1 MKLYYCPWACS
12 LAAHIVL
19 HEVGAPF
26 ANESVDIRT
35 KITASG
41 ADFNSVTRKG
51 YVPALRLDDGEIVT
65 ENIAVLDY
73 LAGVYPQFGLDGPLG
88 RTRLVEALAYIST
101 ELHKSFKPF
110 WHNGTDEQKAAASAY
125 ITARM
130 RYLGDTIK
138 GDYLFGDQPS
148 VADFYLFV
156 NTRWAE
162 RFGVDIPP
170 AIAAIHQRLNARP
183 AVQATLRAEGLA

>member
-19 HEVGAPF
+19 HEVGVPF
-26 ANESVDIRT
+26 ENESVDIRT
-35 KITASG
+35 KVTSAG
-41 ADFNSVTRKG
+41 LDFNSVTPKG
-51 YVPALRLDDGEIVT
+51 YVPALQLDNGELVT

-73 LAGVYPQFGLDGPLG
+73 LASIYPQFGIEGPLG
-88 RTRLVEALAYIST
+88 RTRLVEALAYVST

-110 WHNGTDEQKAAASAY
+110 WHNGTDQQKAAASAY

-130 RYLGDTIK
+130 AYLADTIK
-138 GDYLFGDQPS
+138 GDYLFGDQPT

-162 RFGVDIPP
+162 RFGVEIPP

-183 AVQATLRAEGLA
+183 AVQATLKAEGLA

>member
-12 LAAHIVL
+12 LAAHIML

-138 GDYLFGDQPS
+138 GDYLFGDQPT

-162 RFGVDIPP
+162 RFGVEIPP

>member
-26 ANESVDIRT
+26 ENESVDIRT

-41 ADFNSVTRKG
+41 KDFNSVTRKG
-51 YVPALRLDDGEIVT
+51 YVPALQLDDGELVT

-73 LAGVYPQFGLDGPLG
+73 LAGVYPQFGVEGPLG

-101 ELHKSFKPF
+101 EIHKSFKPY
-110 WHNGTDEQKAAASAY
+110 WHHGTDEQKAVASAY

-130 RYLGDTIK
+130 RYLVDTIK
-138 GDYLFGDQPS
+138 GDYLFGDQPT

-162 RFGVDIPP
+162 RFGVDVPP
-170 AIAAIHQRLNARP
+170 AIAAIHARLNARP
-183 AVQATLRAEGLA
+183 AVQATLKAEGLA

>member
-12 LAAHIVL
+12 LAAHIALREAGV
-19 HEVGAPF
+19 PF
-26 ANESVDIRT
+26 EIENVDIRT
-35 KITASG
+35 KITSTG
-41 ADFNSVTRKG
+41 ADFNKVTPKG
-51 YVPALRLDDGEIVT
+51 YVPALEIDTGELIT

-73 LAGVYPQFGLDGPLG
+73 LAGVYPQFSVEGPLG

-101 ELHKSFKPF
+101 ELHKSFKPY
-110 WHNGTDEQKAAASAY
+110 WHNGTDAQKAAASAY

-130 RYLGDTIK
+130 RYLGDTISS
-138 GDYLFGDQPS
+138 DYLFGDRPT

-162 RFGVDIPP
+162 RFGVEIPP
-170 AIAAIHQRLNARP
+170 AIAAIHARLNARP
-183 AVQATLRAEGLA
+183 AVHATLAAEGLA

>member
-12 LAAHIVL
+12 LAAHIAL
-19 HEVGAPF
+19 HEAGIPF
-26 ANESVDIRT
+26 ENESVDIRT

-41 ADFNSVTRKG
+41 GDFNKVTPKG
-51 YVPALRLDDGEIVT
+51 YVPALELDNGEILT

-73 LAGVYPQFGLDGPLG
+73 LAGIYPQFGVEGPLG

-101 ELHKSFKPF
+101 EIHKSYKPF
-110 WHNGTDEQKAAASAY
+110 WHNGTDEQKAVASAY

-130 RYLGDTIK
+130 RYLGGTIK
-138 GDYLFGDQPS
+138 GDYLFGDQPT

-162 RFGVDIPP
+162 RFDVEIPP
-170 AIAAIHQRLNARP
+170 AIAAIHERLNARA
-183 AVQATLRAEGLA
+183 AVQATLKAEGLV

>member
-12 LAAHIVL
+12 LAAHIAF
-19 HEVGAPF
+19 HEAGAPF
-26 ANESVDIRT
+26 ENESVDIRT

-41 ADFNSVTRKG
+41 TDFNSVTRKG
-51 YVPALRLDDGEIVT
+51 YVPALGLDNGEVVT

-73 LAGVYPQFGLDGPLG
+73 LAGVYPQFGVEGPLG

-101 ELHKSFKPF
+101 ELHKSYKPF
-110 WHNGTDEQKAAASAY
+110 WHNGTDEQKAVASAY

-138 GDYLFGDQPS
+138 GDYLFGDEPT

-156 NTRWAE
+156 TTMWAG
-162 RFGVDIPP
+162 RFGVDVPP
-170 AIAAIHQRLNARP
+170 AIAAIHERLKARP
-183 AVQATLRAEGLA
+183 AVQATLKAEGLA

>member
-19 HEVGAPF
+19 HEAGAPF
-26 ANESVDIRT
+26 ENESVDIRT
-35 KITASG
+35 KVTASG

-51 YVPALRLDDGEIVT
+51 YVPALQLDNGEVLT

-73 LAGVYPQFGLDGPLG
+73 LAGVYPQFGIEGALG

-101 ELHKSFKPF
+101 ELHKSFKPY
-110 WHNGTDEQKAAASAY
+110 WHNGTDEQKAVASAY

-138 GDYLFGDQPS
+138 GDYLFGDRPT

-162 RFGVDIPP
+162 RFGVEIPP
-170 AIAAIHQRLNARP
+170 VIAAIHERLNARP
-183 AVQATLRAEGLA
+183 AVQATLKAEGLA

>member
-12 LAAHIVL
+12 LAAHIAL
-19 HEVGAPF
+19 HEAGVPF
-26 ANESVDIRT
+26 ENESVDIKT

-41 ADFNSVTRKG
+41 SDFNKVTPKG
-51 YVPALRLDDGEIVT
+51 YVPALELDNREIVT

-73 LAGVYPQFGLDGPLG
+73 LAGVYPQFGLEGPLG

-101 ELHKSFKPF
+101 EIHKSFKPY
-110 WHNGTDEQKAAASAY
+110 WHNGTDEQKAVASAY

-130 RYLGDTIK
+130 RLLGDTIK
-138 GDYLFGDQPS
+138 GDYLFGDQPT

-162 RFGVDIPP
+162 RFGIEIPP
-170 AIAAIHQRLNARP
+170 AVAAIHERLNARP
-183 AVQATLRAEGLA
+183 AVQATLAAEGLA

>member
-19 HEVGAPF
+19 HEVGVPF
-26 ANESVDIRT
+26 ENESVDIRT
-35 KITASG
+35 KVTSTG
-41 ADFNSVTRKG
+41 ADFNKVTPKG
-51 YVPALRLDDGEIVT
+51 YVPALQIDNGEIVT

-73 LAGVYPQFGLDGPLG
+73 LAGVYPQFGVDGPLG

-110 WHNGTDEQKAAASAY
+110 WHNGTDEQKAAARAY

-130 RYLGDTIK
+130 QYLGDTIK

-162 RFGVDIPP
+162 RFGVEIPP
-170 AIAAIHQRLNARP
+170 AIKAIHDRLNARP
-183 AVQATLRAEGLA
+183 AVQATLKAEGLA

>member
-19 HEVGAPF
+19 HEAGVPF
-26 ANESVDIRT
+26 ENESVDIRT

-41 ADFNSVTRKG
+41 ADFNMVTPKG
-51 YVPALRLDDGEIVT
+51 YVPALQLDNREIVT

-73 LAGVYPQFGLDGPLG
+73 LAGVYPQFGLEGPLG

-101 ELHKSFKPF
+101 EIHKSFKPY
-110 WHNGTDEQKAAASAY
+110 WHNGTDEQKAVASAY

-130 RYLGDTIK
+130 RLLGDTIK
-138 GDYLFGDQPS
+138 GDYLFGDQPT

-162 RFGVDIPP
+162 RFGIEIPP
-170 AIAAIHQRLNARP
+170 AIAAIHERLNARP
-183 AVQATLRAEGLA
+183 AVQATLKAEGLA

>member
-1 MKLYYCPWACS
+1 MKLYYSPWACS

-26 ANESVDIRT
+26 ENESVDIRT

-41 ADFNSVTRKG
+41 TDFNSVTRKG
-51 YVPALRLDDGEIVT
+51 YVPALQLDDGELVT

-73 LAGVYPQFGLDGPLG
+73 LAGIYAQFGVDGPLG

-110 WHNGTDEQKAAASAY
+110 WHNGTDEQKAVASAY

-138 GDYLFGDQPS
+138 GNYLFGDQPT

-162 RFGVDIPP
+162 RFGVEVPP
-170 AIAAIHQRLNARP
+170 AIAAVHWRLNARP
-183 AVQATLRAEGLA
+183 AVQATLKAEGLA

>member
-12 LAAHIVL
+12 LAAHIALFEAGV
-19 HEVGAPF
+19 PF
-26 ANESVDIRT
+26 ENESVDIRT
-35 KITASG
+35 KVTESG

-51 YVPALRLDDGEIVT
+51 YVPALQLDNGEVVT

-73 LAGVYPQFGLDGPLG
+73 LAGVYPQFGVAGPLG

-101 ELHKSFKPF
+101 ELHKSFKPY
-110 WHNGTDEQKAAASAY
+110 WHNGTDEQKTVASAY
-125 ITARM
+125 IQARM
-130 RYLGDTIK
+130 QLLGDTIK
-138 GDYLFGDQPS
+138 GDYLFGDQPT

-162 RFGVDIPP
+162 RFGIEIPP
-170 AIAAIHQRLNARP
+170 AIAAIHERLNARP
-183 AVQATLRAEGLA
+183 AVQATLKAEGLA

>member
-12 LAAHIVL
+12 LAAHIAL
-19 HEVGAPF
+19 HEAGAPF
-26 ANESVDIRT
+26 ENESVDIRT

-41 ADFNSVTRKG
+41 TDFNKVTRKG
-51 YVPALRLDDGEIVT
+51 YVPALQLDNGEVVT

-73 LAGVYPQFGLDGPLG
+73 LAGVYPQFGLEGPLG

-101 ELHKSFKPF
+101 ELHKSYKPY
-110 WHNGTDEQKAAASAY
+110 WHNGTDEQKAVASAY

-138 GDYLFGDQPS
+138 GDYLFGDQPT

-162 RFGVDIPP
+162 RFGVEIPP
-170 AIAAIHQRLNARP
+170 AIVAIHERLNARP
-183 AVQATLRAEGLA
+183 AVQATLQAEGLA

>member
-73 LAGVYPQFGLDGPLG
+73 LAGVYPQFGLAGPLG

-130 RYLGDTIK
+130 RYLGDTIQ
-138 GDYLFGDQPS
+138 GDYLFGDQPT

>member
-19 HEVGAPF
+19 HEVGVPF
-26 ANESVDIRT
+26 GNESVDIRT
-35 KITASG
+35 KVTAG
-41 ADFNSVTRKG
+41 GTDFNKVTPKG
-51 YVPALRLDDGEIVT
+51 YVPALQLDNGEIVT

-73 LAGVYPQFGLDGPLG
+73 LAGVYPQFGIDGALG

-138 GDYLFGDQPS
+138 GDYLFGDQPT

-162 RFGVDIPP
+162 RFGVEIPP
-170 AIAAIHQRLNARP
+170 AIAAIHERLNARP
-183 AVQATLRAEGLA
+183 AVQATLKAEGLA

>member
-12 LAAHIVL
+12 LAAHIALFEAGV
-19 HEVGAPF
+19 PF
-26 ANESVDIRT
+26 ENESVDIRT
-35 KITASG
+35 KVTESG

-51 YVPALRLDDGEIVT
+51 YVPALQLDNGEVVT

-73 LAGVYPQFGLDGPLG
+73 LAGVYPQFGVAGPLG

-101 ELHKSFKPF
+101 ELHKSFKPY
-110 WHNGTDEQKAAASAY
+110 WHNGTDEQKTVASAY
-125 ITARM
+125 IQARM
-130 RYLGDTIK
+130 RLLGDTIK
-138 GDYLFGDQPS
+138 GDYLFGDQPT

-162 RFGVDIPP
+162 RFGIEIPP
-170 AIAAIHQRLNARP
+170 AIAAIHDRLNARP
-183 AVQATLRAEGLA
+183 AVQATLKAEGLA

>member
-19 HEVGAPF
+19 HETGAPF

-130 RYLGDTIK
+130 RYLGDMIK
-138 GDYLFGDQPS
+138 GDYLFGDQPT

-162 RFGVDIPP
+162 RFGVEIPP

>member
-19 HEVGAPF
+19 HEAGAPF
-26 ANESVDIRT
+26 ENESVDIRT

-41 ADFNSVTRKG
+41 KDFNSVTRKG
-51 YVPALRLDDGEIVT
+51 YVPALQLDDGELVT

-73 LAGVYPQFGLDGPLG
+73 LAGVYPQFGIEGPLG

-101 ELHKSFKPF
+101 EIHKSFKPY
-110 WHNGTDEQKAAASAY
+110 WHHGTDEQKAVASAY

-130 RYLGDTIK
+130 RYLVDTIK
-138 GDYLFGDQPS
+138 GDYLFGDEPTA
-148 VADFYLFV
+148 ADFYLFV

-162 RFGVDIPP
+162 RFDVDVPP
-170 AIAAIHQRLNARP
+170 AIAAIHERLNARP
-183 AVQATLRAEGLA
+183 AVQATLKAEGLA

>member
-73 LAGVYPQFGLDGPLG
+73 LADVYPQFGLDGPLG

>member
-12 LAAHIVL
+12 LAAHIAL
-19 HEVGAPF
+19 HEAGVPF
-26 ANESVDIRT
+26 ENESVDIKT

-41 ADFNSVTRKG
+41 SDFNKVTPKG
-51 YVPALRLDDGEIVT
+51 YVPALELDNREIVT

-73 LAGVYPQFGLDGPLG
+73 LAGVYPQFGLEGPLG

-101 ELHKSFKPF
+101 EIHKSFKPY
-110 WHNGTDEQKAAASAY
+110 WHNGTDEQKAVASAY

-130 RYLGDTIK
+130 RLLGDTIK
-138 GDYLFGDQPS
+138 GDYLFGDQPT

-162 RFGVDIPP
+162 RFGIEIPP

-183 AVQATLRAEGLA
+183 AVQATLKAEGLA

>member
-12 LAAHIVL
+12 LAAHIALYEAGV
-19 HEVGAPF
+19 PF
-26 ANESVDIRT
+26 ENESVDIRT

-41 ADFNSVTRKG
+41 ADFNRVTPKG
-51 YVPALRLDDGEIVT
+51 YVPALQLDNGEILT

-73 LAGVYPQFGLDGPLG
+73 LAGIYPQFGVEGPLG

-101 ELHKSFKPF
+101 EIHKSYKPY
-110 WHNGTDEQKAAASAY
+110 WHNGTDEQKAVASAY

-130 RYLGDTIK
+130 RYLGGTIK
-138 GDYLFGDQPS
+138 GDYLFGDRPT

-162 RFGVDIPP
+162 RFGVEIPP
-170 AIAAIHQRLNARP
+170 AIAAIHERLNARA